1 MDTIRS
7 RKLKLSIMSENDIQG
22 LVALSKL
29 VGWDYDTDE
38 ITTLMSSGKIFGH
51 KDEFGQIV
59 SSAAIIPYDTY
70 LASLGMVIVNHKYRG
85 QGLGKE
91 VTQACIDLVNKN
103 TSIMLIATPEGKP
116 LYEKMGFKV
125 VGYVHK
131 LICNNYIPSE
141 KVLLKNLTV
150 DTLKESDLDKI
161 VELDKDAFG
170 DSRRKFLINRIKQSH
185 QSLVLRDEFGCVL
198 GFGLSILGPENLII
212 GPIVAPN
219 LEASCYLTNQ
229 LALNHNGRLR
239 IDIPKEDEMFMN
251 FLKERVFDKVGQ
263 PPIMIIN
270 SETMPFRNN
279 NLYGIA
285 AQAFG

>member
-1 MDTIRS
+1 MDTFTN

-38 ITTLMSSGKIFGH
+38 ITTIMSSGKILGH

-70 LASLGMVIVNHKYRG
+70 LASLGMVIVNHEYRG
-85 QGLGKE
+85 KGLGKE
-91 VTQACIDLVNKN
+91 VTQACMDLVNKN
-103 TSIMLIATPEGKP
+103 ISIMLIATPEGKP
-116 LYEKMGFKV
+116 LYKKMGFKE
-125 VGYVHK
+125 VGNVHK

-141 KVLLKNLTV
+141 KIRLENLKV

-161 VELDKDAFG
+161 IALDKDAFG

-185 QSLVLRDEFGCVL
+185 QSLVLRGEFGHVL
-198 GFGLSILGPENLII
+198 GYGLSILGPENLII

-219 LEASCYLTNQ
+219 SRASCYLTNQ

-239 IDIPKEDEMFMN
+239 IDIPKVDEMFMT
-251 FLKERVFDKVGQ
+251 FLKESGFEKVSQ

-285 AQAFG
+285 AQVFG